1 MNNEEPKKLSDYLR
15 TENGGKVIEKIG
27 EELKEL
33 GDMPARKKGFAY
45 SVLSEALF
53 WLDECCAKCDPG
65 EEGFDME
72 VTDDLFEA
80 DVDSLMADIRGWYS
94 YNEDASDV
102 FSDDADRREFALK
115 QIFWDY
121 RA

>member
-1 MNNEEPKKLSDYLR
+1 MNEEPKKLSEYLR
-15 TENGGKVIEKIG
+15 TENGEKVIEKIG

-72 VTDDLFEA
+72 VTDDLFGA
-80 DVDSLMADIRGWYS
+80 DVESLMADIRGWYS

-115 QIFWDY
+115 QMFWDY

>member
-15 TENGGKVIEKIG
+15 TEKGKKLIEGIKN
-27 EELKEL
+27 ELHEL
-33 GDMPARKKGFAY
+33 GDKPARLKGFAY
-45 SVLSEALF
+45 SALSEAVY
-53 WLDECCAKCDPG
+53 WLTECCADTEPG
-65 EEGFDME
+65 TESFDME
-72 VTDDLFEA
+72 VTDDLFGA
-80 DVDSLMADIRGWYS
+80 DVGSLMGDIRGWYS

-115 QIFWDY
+115 QMFWDY